1 MSRVMKIIAVCALM
15 LSSLGAGAQGDGYE
29 IFVPIGRYLGA
40 GDAEKLSA
48 WFADNLEISVMSRT
62 SDSSRAQARQILKT
76 FFESYTPRSFVIR
89 HRASQA
95 QSKYAVGDLVAGGE
109 HFQVT
114 IFVTLSRGTYRIQQL
129 KIDMVR

>member
-1 MSRVMKIIAVCALM
+1 MSRILHIFMVVAAM
-15 LSSLGAGAQGDGYE
+15 LCSSSSRAQGDGYE
-29 IFVPIGRYLGA
+29 VFVPIARYLGA

-48 WFADNLEISVMSRT
+48 WFADNLEISVMSNVT
-62 SDSSRAQARQILKT
+62 DSSKNQARQILKT
-76 FFESYTPRSFVIR
+76 FFENYTPRSFVIR

-114 IFVTLSRGTYRIQQL
+114 IFVTFCRDSYKIQQL
-129 KIDMVR
+129 KIDRMR